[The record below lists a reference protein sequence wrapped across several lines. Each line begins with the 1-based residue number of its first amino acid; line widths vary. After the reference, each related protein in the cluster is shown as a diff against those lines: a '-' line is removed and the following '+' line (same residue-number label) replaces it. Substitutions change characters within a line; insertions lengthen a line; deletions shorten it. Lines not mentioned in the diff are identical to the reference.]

1 MYCEPNTNATAS
13 LKSDLIGQWVARN
26 WVNARETE
34 TQPYTTLWS
43 SSAVVNL
50 NVLAGWQPDFE
61 LPGDYRFDATTVRD
75 FDCPL
80 DVVTPLTTKDWEG
93 YLTVRTGAY
102 VYTFTHATEPAVEV
116 LVVAAH
122 YTDSG
127 WHILTLSALPQVFVP
142 VWHVFE
148 TECAR
153 LAHAIEPTNEV
164 IIVGGRTNA
173 FVPTVEWS
181 DVILPDKLKADIMDD
196 VQSFFTK
203 GIDIYNRL
211 NLKPFRKLLLAGVPG
226 TGKTMICSALAKWA
240 LEQQYVVIYVSSAQK
255 SPDDAYGS
263 TFAKLQHALMIAANS
278 SYPSMILLEEL
289 DAYLHADEKALVLN
303 VLDGSESST
312 NDKGTLLVSTTN
324 YPEAI
329 DERVLKRPG
338 RLDRIFIV
346 PETRANMDAE
356 AMLRKYLGNVWRDEH
371 KGLVPQLVGYPGAF
385 IREVAIYALTQM
397 AYDDLTDLTYPMLE
411 ASFKGLKEQIE
422 ARDTFLSKRNSS
434 GMALVPAPAH
444 SNGHE

>member
-1 MYCEPNTNATAS
+1 MVCSPDPQGNAT
-13 LKSDLIGQWVARN
+13 LKSDLIGQWVAEA
-26 WVNARETE
+26 WVKPRETDE
-34 TQPYTTLWS
+34 LPLATLWS
-43 SSAVVNL
+43 TSAVVQL
-50 NVLAGWQPDFE
+50 NVLADWGPDFE
-61 LPGDYRFDATTVRD
+61 LPNGYRFDATSVRD
-75 FDCPL
+75 HDCPL
-80 DVVTPLTTKDWEG
+80 DTVTALSTKDWEG
-93 YLTVRTGAY
+93 MLTVRTGAY

-122 YTDSG
+122 FTDSG
-127 WHILTLSALPQVFVP
+127 WHVVTLAALPQVFVP
-142 VWHVFE
+142 VWHAFE
-148 TECAR
+148 VECAR

-164 IIVGGRTNA
+164 IIIGGNTNA

-181 DVILPDKLKADIMDD
+181 DVILPEKLKGDIMDD

-203 GIDIYNRL
+203 GIDIYRRL

-240 LEQQYVVIYVSSAQK
+240 LEQKYVVIYVSSAQK
-255 SPDDAYGS
+255 AQNDAYGS
-263 TFAKLQHALMIAANS
+263 TFGKIQHALMIAANS
-278 SYPSMILLEEL
+278 AYPSMILLEEL
-289 DAYLHADEKALVLN
+289 DAYLHEDEKALVLN

-312 NDKGTLLVSTTN
+312 NDKGTLLISTTN

-346 PETRANMDAE
+346 PETRANVDAE
-356 AMLRKYLGNVWRDEH
+356 AMLRKYLGQVWREEH
-371 KGLVPQLVGYPGAF
+371 VNLVPQLVGYPGAF

-397 AYDDLTDLTYPMLE
+397 AYDDLTELTYAMLE
-411 ASFKGLKEQIE
+411 ASFKGLKDQIE
-422 ARDTFLSKRNSS
+422 VRDNFLTKRNASMS
-434 GMALVPAPAH
+434 LVPAH